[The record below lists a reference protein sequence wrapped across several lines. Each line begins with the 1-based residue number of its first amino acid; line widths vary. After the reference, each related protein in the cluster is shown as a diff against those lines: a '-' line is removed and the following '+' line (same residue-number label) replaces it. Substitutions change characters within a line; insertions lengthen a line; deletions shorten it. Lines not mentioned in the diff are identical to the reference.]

1 MKLPKFEFKK
11 THYLIAG
18 AVAVLFIGWRI
29 YGTVHPDAV
38 EEKPIPVVR
47 TITVGASSTDNT
59 AVYPGEVRGK
69 YESTLAFQTGG
80 KIVSRQV
87 NLGDR
92 VRAGQVLLEIDPKD
106 VN

>member
-18 AVAVLFIGWRI
+18 AVTVLFIGWRI

-69 YESTLAFQTGG
+69 YETPWLFRPAAKLS
-80 KIVSRQV
+80 V
-87 NLGDR
+87 
-92 VRAGQVLLEIDPKD
+92 VR
-106 VN
+106 

>member
-47 TITVGASSTDNT
+47 TITVGPPARNNSW
-59 AVYPGEVRGK
+59 
-69 YESTLAFQTGG
+69 FCQF
-80 KIVSRQV
+80 
-87 NLGDR
+87 
-92 VRAGQVLLEIDPKD
+92 
-106 VN
+106 